1 MKRNRKKARISQ
13 CMIVKNEE
21 KNIERALSWGKG
33 IVSEQIVVDTG
44 STDRTVEIAE
54 RMGAKIYHFEWIDDF
69 AAAKNFAIEKAKYEW
84 VALLDADE
92 YFSEED
98 AKKLL
103 YYVGELQDKA
113 YDAILASW
121 VHLDNEG
128 KITAVGTQS
137 RVFRNAPGLRYVG
150 RIHEFITSIDGTH
163 FHFVDAVNELS
174 IYHTGYGKAESI
186 EKIKS
191 GRNLR
196 IIEKEIEENP
206 DDYRMLGYLGDEY
219 FSMQDLEKARATY
232 QKSVDLMPFTEDFI
246 DPIRTAMTF
255 GKYLDILSVDP
266 DTKEEDFFKI
276 YDKALIRLP
285 REGDFDYFAGKYYMR
300 QANYPQAQ
308 KYLKRAL
315 DQLEKNG
322 LAFKSMFL
330 SGNIKKVYEWL
341 TTCCYNNGNL
351 AECINYSTMV
361 LKADLYLLKPF
372 FLMLTAFCL
381 DEISGREG
389 AASAEAVAGFL
400 GQNLYDFTTIKDR
413 LFVMRAAMQA
423 GYKSLVSVMRETFS
437 PQELTA
443 VDRALAADKNINQ
456 EPGRGDDT
464 EA

>member
-1 MKRNRKKARISQ
+1 MKRNRRKARISQ

-69 AAAKNFAIEKAKYEW
+69 AAAKNFAIDKAKYEW
-84 VALLDADE
+84 IALLDADE

-98 AKKLL
+98 ARKLL

-128 KITAVGTQS
+128 NVTAVGTQS

-150 RIHEFITSIDGTH
+150 RIHEFITSIDGTR

-174 IYHTGYGKAESI
+174 IYHTGYGKAEST

-196 IIEKEIEENP
+196 IIEKEIAEHP

-219 FSMQDLEKARATY
+219 FSMHDLEKAKATY
-232 QKSVDLMPFTEDFI
+232 QRSVDLMPFTEDFI

-255 GKYLDILSVDP
+255 GKYLDILSVDA
-266 DTKEEDFFKI
+266 DTTDEVFFKI

-285 REGDFDYFAGKYYMR
+285 KEGDFDYFAGKYFLR
-300 QANYPQAQ
+300 QVNYPQAQ

-330 SGNIKKVYEWL
+330 SGNIKQVYEWL
-341 TTCCYNNGNL
+341 TICCFNNGNL
-351 AECINYSTMV
+351 AECISYSTMA
-361 LKADLYLLKPF
+361 LKADRYLLKPF
-372 FLMLTAFCL
+372 FLMLTAFCV
-381 DEISGREG
+381 DEVSGREG
-389 AASAEAVAGFL
+389 AASAEVVAAFL
-400 GQNLYDFTTIKDR
+400 GQNLYDFNTMKDR
-413 LFVMRAAMQA
+413 LFVLKAAMQA
-423 GYKSLVSVMRETFS
+423 GYKNLVSVMRGTFS
-437 PQELTA
+437 PQELA
-443 VDRALAADKNINQ
+443 VVDQALAAEKSSVQ
-456 EPGRGDDT
+456 ET
-464 EA
+464 EDSTRV